1 MVDFC
6 SYKFCVVTL
15 EKFWA
20 NDTIVDRNED
30 TTSFGSF
37 SAISEYI
44 ILICWYDLR
53 RMDRIVEP
61 SFCANDNIGLSSFDK
76 IVQESFLISDALE
89 IDV

>member
-1 MVDFC
+1 VVDFY

-15 EKFWA
+15 E

-30 TTSFGSF
+30 TASFGSF
-37 SAISEYI
+37 SVISEYI

-53 RMDRIVEP
+53 KMDRIVEP
-61 SFCANDNIGLSSFDK
+61 SFCANDNIDLSSFDK

>member
-1 MVDFC
+1 MDFY
-6 SYKFCVVTL
+6 SYKFCVVTR

-20 NDTIVDRNED
+20 YDTIVDRNED
-30 TTSFGSF
+30 TAPFGSF
-37 SAISEYI
+37 SVISEYI

-76 IVQESFLISDALE
+76 IVQESFLISEALE

>member
-1 MVDFC
+1 MDFY
-6 SYKFCVVTL
+6 SYKFCVVTR

-30 TTSFGSF
+30 TASFGSF
-37 SAISEYI
+37 SVISEYI